1 MDIKFNSEV
10 PNFLKDIFV
19 FSGLLSLEGYLLN
32 LQGQIFAETSVAPEL
47 LIGHK
52 FSETVFWQS
61 QKHTAETLQK
71 AIDEA
76 AHGARLKIQL
86 DFRISAQ
93 KVLIVELHLIPY
105 FDDLGSVREI
115 FFGAIDVTERE
126 REIKYHKTRSE
137 HLLYAAEAADTGLWF
152 WDLAKD
158 EIFSTPKCNEFYE
171 LSPNEIITYQSFINT
186 LHPEDRARVIAE
198 LQKAQVTGEEYDVE
212 YRVVHSDKSVQ
223 WLKVSGKTFYD
234 EEQNPVSMM
243 GVARK
248 TTEKKLISDELTK
261 VNEKI
266 IKARDEAEE
275 ANRAKDY
282 FLAIVSHELRSPL
295 NAILGWSKILL
306 TREVDEATRQNALET
321 IVRSAKSQAKLIE
334 DLVDSSRIASGK
346 LKLEMRPANLYE
358 IIRNAFDSQ
367 KPAADAKNIQFDL
380 EAETGRGE
388 IYGDAARLQ
397 QVFTNL
403 LTNAVKFTPEDG
415 QVKIKFSSNEY
426 LANISVKDSGQGIS
440 PEFLPSIFKQFAQAD
455 EMISRDK
462 SGLGLGLAIAKKLVE
477 KHGGSIRAE
486 SGGIGHGAKFSVI
499 LPLLATPANFSVNN
513 KESVDTSE
521 SLLLDGIKVL
531 VVEDDE
537 DSREVLQIFLEQS
550 GATVESAESAAAA
563 WELLTDSKN
572 DIPDIIV
579 SDLAMPVED
588 GYSFIS
594 KVRHL
599 NRDGIK
605 EIPAM
610 ALSAFASSENKQRAY
625 ACGFQLYHTKPFEP
639 DGIVKDILL
648 LVKKDKE
655 EIISG
660 H

>member
-1 MDIKFNSEV
+1 
-10 PNFLKDIFV
+10 
-19 FSGLLSLEGYLLN
+19 
-32 LQGQIFAETSVAPEL
+32 
-47 LIGHK
+47 
-52 FSETVFWQS
+52 
-61 QKHTAETLQK
+61 
-71 AIDEA
+71 
-76 AHGARLKIQL
+76 
-86 DFRISAQ
+86 
-93 KVLIVELHLIPY
+93 
-105 FDDLGSVREI
+105 
-115 FFGAIDVTERE
+115 
-126 REIKYHKTRSE
+126 
-137 HLLYAAEAADTGLWF
+137 EAADTGLWF

-610 ALSAFASSENKQRAY
+610 ALSVFASSENKQRAY